1 MKWVKSDAGGLGRRE
16 KRRGELW
23 RARKGTSEGVSEEG
37 IVVGLWWGCSGVVV
51 GLSVVVVG
59 CGGVKLYL
67 DSFSG

>member
-51 GLSVVVVG
+51 GL
-59 CGGVKLYL
+59 
-67 DSFSG
+67 